1 MNSLFT
7 RSIILLALCWW
18 SGMALAQDSHTFSAS
33 FFNNAVALP
42 GGSFTAPFHPGVD
55 IGWVYAVRKGNRW
68 DQLLTTRLGYYHQ
81 RIVHHGIQL
90 YSEYTW
96 RFHAAEGLSMDGGA
110 GLGYLHTL
118 EQHEIFT
125 LQSDGTYRRT
135 GRAGKPHAMISAML
149 GINLAPPEWAI
160 KPFLQYRF
168 RVMTPFVKSYVP
180 FFPATSLHLGATFPL
195 TF

>member
-1 MNSLFT
+1 
-7 RSIILLALCWW
+7 
-18 SGMALAQDSHTFSAS
+18 MALAQDSHTFSAS

-42 GGSFTAPFHPGVD
+42 GGSFIAPFHPGVD

>member
-1 MNSLFT
+1 MRRLLVIVFSLW
-7 RSIILLALCWW
+7 ILGAVE
-18 SGMALAQDSHTFSAS
+18 GQTTHTFTAS
-33 FFNNAVALP
+33 LFNNAVALP
-42 GGSFTAPFHPGVD
+42 GGSFSAPFHPGVD
-55 IGWVYAVRKGNRW
+55 IGWVYTVKDGDRW
-68 DQLLTTRLGYYHQ
+68 DQLLTTRLGYYNQ

-96 RFHAAEGLSMDGGA
+96 RFLIADGLSIDGGA

-118 EQHEIFT
+118 EQHDLFT
-125 LQSDGTYRRT
+125 LKSDGAYERT
-135 GRAGKPHAMISAML
+135 GYAGKPHVMISAML
-149 GINLAPPEWAI
+149 GLNLAPPEWAV

-195 TF
+195 TL